1 MMKGK
6 YNKEFI
12 EKLKKLYLGEKL
24 SLDKVAKKLNCPQ
37 GSMRW
42 LLRKYKIPIRGVK
55 EASRLNHWWVGR
67 HHTKKTI
74 RKMRKSSLG
83 KPGTTNGRHRTE
95 AEKKSMGKKL
105 KIIMKLKWQNP
116 EYVAKALKSWRR
128 NPNKQERK
136 LNTILQ
142 NLFPNEYKMN
152 TKGKVMVL
160 GGKVPDFVN
169 VNGQKKIVELY
180 GDYFHSRRFAERC
193 NKEFKPP
200 QDRIDY
206 FKKLGWDTIVIWG
219 KELKDTQN
227 LESKLLEFN
236 DR

>member
-1 MMKGK
+1 MEYDKK
-6 YNKEFI
+6 FA
-12 EKLKKLYLGEKL
+12 KKLRDMYIGQKL
-24 SLDKVAKKLNCPQ
+24 SAIKVAKKLHCPR

-42 LLRKYKIPIRGVK
+42 FLRKYKIPIRGAK

-74 RKMRKSSLG
+74 KKMRKSSLG

-95 AEKKSMGKKL
+95 TEKKSMGEKL
-105 KIIMKLKWQNP
+105 KVIMKLKWQDP

-128 NPNKQERK
+128 TPNKSEME
-136 LNTILQ
+136 LNAIMQ

-152 TKGKVMVL
+152 TRGEVMVL

-169 VNGQKKIVELY
+169 VNGQKKIIELY
-180 GDYFHSRRFAERC
+180 GDYWHR
-193 NKEFKPP
+193 NDNP
-200 QDRIDY
+200 QDRIDM

-219 KELKDTQN
+219 HELKDAQN
-227 LESKLLEFN
+227 LKNKLLEFN